1 MRNILLIA
9 GLSWILLA
17 CTTETESLN
26 EKTEF
31 TPVKLELEN
40 VVQSSVMAH
49 GELADSNDKLFVTID
64 NQLTWQDLLYQVHIN
79 QELQPIDFDI
89 STLVAVFDQT
99 RNSGG
104 FSIDIVEI
112 IEYEQ
117 QVDVSIGRLN
127 EEVGGITQAP
137 TRPYHIVK
145 IPKIDK
151 PFVYTEL

>member
-1 MRNILLIA
+1 MRKFLLIT
-9 GLSWILLA
+9 GLLWVMIA

-31 TPVKLELEN
+31 TPLKLEMEN
-40 VVQSSVMAH
+40 VVQSSVMAY

-64 NQLTWQDLLYQVHIN
+64 DQLTWQNLLLQVHIN
-79 QELQPIDFDI
+79 QELQPIDFDA

-99 RNSGG
+99 RIFGG

-117 QVDVSIGRLN
+117 QVLVSIGRLN